1 MELKISREQL
11 LTAINIIERG
21 LPQKTVIESLKGIKI
36 EAVDN
41 KLIFTTSKNDLSIN
55 YVLEDNID
63 IIQPGAIVIPG
74 TQFNTIVKKSTD
86 EEFLIKESEQGI
98 LLKTEH
104 SKINL
109 LQFDVMSYPN
119 VRFDTA
125 SLEHFTMST
134 KTFNDAYNHT
144 KHAVAANTIKPI
156 LSGINFQVKEGK
168 LTAGATDAR
177 RLAISTFDLE
187 NASGEFNFTLPRNLL
202 SDIIKIIEAANS
214 EAVEL
219 YVSSNQIIIIADKIQ
234 IKTRLLEGDYP
245 TISRLIPQNETYSY
259 IVNSRDIAAIIEKV
273 ILLSSKE
280 GSNITTNIDGD
291 NLILSSFIREIGS
304 LEEICSLKEIHGS
317 PFSISFDPNFLSNAI
332 SSINET
338 ELELKMV
345 DEVSAFSITGVKSKS
360 NIQVISPIKLS

>member
-1 MELKISREQL
+1 MEIKISKAQL
-11 LTAINIIERG
+11 LSAINVIERG

-36 EAVDN
+36 QAIDN

-55 YVLEDNID
+55 YEIVENVD
-63 IIQPGAIVIPG
+63 IIKPGTIVIPG

-86 EEFLIKESEQGI
+86 EKFLIKESDQGI

-119 VRFDTA
+119 MRFDTA
-125 SLEHFTMST
+125 GLEHLTITT

-156 LSGINFQVKEGK
+156 LSGINFQVKDGK

-187 NASGEFNFTLPRNLL
+187 NATGEFNFTIPRNLL
-202 SDIIKIIEAANS
+202 SDIVKIVEASNS
-214 EAVEL
+214 KEVEL
-219 YVSSNQIIIIADKIQ
+219 YVSNNQIILIADKIQ

-245 TISRLIPQNETYSY
+245 TISRLIPQNATYSY
-259 IVNSRDIAAIIEKV
+259 TVNSKDIASIIEKV

-280 GSNITTNIDGD
+280 GSNITTNIYGD

-304 LEEICSLKEIHGS
+304 LEEFCSLKEINGS
-317 PFSISFDPNFLSNAI
+317 PFAISFDPNFLSNAI
-332 SSINET
+332 SSINES

-345 DEVSAFSITGVKSKS
+345 DEVSAFSITGVKNKS